1 VYRQQKTDKNITSNK
16 HERMDNMNKRKFLI
30 FMSLILALAAL
41 PWAVDIAQA
50 GDGGAASGIP
60 TYYANSP
67 APSVTSVASVIGN
80 PLIART
86 TPTDTASNVFVVNP
100 TALPAGTLRN
110 FQTLDQP
117 GSGTNSFHA
126 YILRPTGVANQYT
139 VVFDSGPLTVPAVA
153 SNSVRTYSVTP
164 FNVLANDVAA
174 FYGQGIPIDIGV
186 GTDIV
191 CYPAPAAPTAGS
203 IITVGGAGYPLFV
216 QPRTYSFSATVSVVT
231 VGAGGMRKFVDTLP
245 NLCGP
250 AGTPIPTV
258 TGGNGTLLA
267 GKCIPVANPRP
278 SPVGTEGT
286 TVDYYE
292 IGLVEYTE
300 FMHADLPKATKLRGY
315 VQLNDP
321 ANPVTV
327 SGGHVTSGPQPHY
340 LGPVIVAAKDK
351 PVRIKFS
358 NLLPTGAA
366 GDLFLPV
373 DTTYMGAGD
382 GPLGGNELYTQTRAI
397 IHLHGGFTP
406 WISDG
411 TPHQWITPAGET
423 MNDLLLGH
431 PATPTSYKVGVSA
444 RDVPDMNPS
453 DPVNYIPS
461 GGSVTL
467 YYTNQQ
473 SGRLMFYHDHAYGM
487 TRLNVY
493 AGMAAG
499 YLLTDPNERALT
511 TGIPEIPLVIQ
522 DKTFVPTDIAVQDSK
537 WNTTKWGQPGD
548 LWFPHVY
555 ETNQAPFSN
564 TIDKTNP
571 VGRWDYGPWFWP
583 IFPVA
588 NPILP
593 DPSGVPEAFM
603 DTMVVNGTAYPTA
616 TVEPKAYRLR
626 ILSAGNDRFLNLQLY
641 QADPT
646 ITTGPG
652 VGKEVKMLPAV
663 PHSDNFGNPI
673 ATADGLPPCYPGV
686 KSGLPNFVTDLGGG
700 TTVTNPAS
708 GCWPDTW
715 PMDGRDGGVPDPR
728 HAGPDF
734 IVIGSE
740 GGLLP
745 APAVV
750 PTTPMGYEYARRSVT
765 VLNVFQNALL
775 LGPAER
781 ADVIVDFSQYAGK
794 TLILYNDAPAP
805 VPAFDPR
812 IDYYTGDPD
821 QTANGGAP
829 TTQPGFGPNT
839 RTIMQIVVSG
849 TPAPYTGCAPFVGF
863 PSTLDCTTLA
873 GSLATAYAATQ
884 ERPIVGQ
891 TAYNAAFGMA
901 NTDQYAFIFTGSS
914 LQPTWTFT
922 DGSGVNQT
930 AAVPLADGSLPPGAT
945 IPLLNKAIQELFDP
959 VYGRMNATLGV
970 ELPFTSAITQTTI
983 PLGYIDPV
991 TETVP
996 DGQTQIWK
1004 ITHNGVDTH
1013 AIHFHL
1019 VNVQVINRV
1028 GWDGTVKPPADFEVG
1043 WKETVRMNPL
1053 EDIYVAA
1060 RGKSPKIP
1068 FTLPNSVRAMDPTQ
1082 PMGPQYT
1089 AGFTQVDP
1097 ATGNPA
1103 VVYNQLADFG
1113 WEYVWHCHLLG
1124 HEENDMMRPLVLA
1137 NATGYNTADH
1147 VAPTVTAAPNTLA
1160 WKKANVTVTIT
1171 AVDGPPAPSYLASG
1185 VASITYSATGA
1196 QPIASTTVPGST
1208 ASVVISTQG
1217 STTISYSAT
1226 DKAATPNA
1234 SATQTDIVNLDK
1246 TAPTVTAATNPLGTT
1261 RSGQN
1266 VVVTVSGT
1274 VTDQVGL
1281 SGVNTAANAGTYTMT
1296 DSKSAT
1302 VVNGTF
1308 TVAANGTYSFTRT
1321 ISRQNTGANNVAN
1334 RRIYT
1339 FTVRAPDTA
1348 GNIGST
1354 TTTFYVQ

>member
-1 VYRQQKTDKNITSNK
+1 
-16 HERMDNMNKRKFLI
+16 
-30 FMSLILALAAL
+30 
-41 PWAVDIAQA
+41 
-50 GDGGAASGIP
+50 
-60 TYYANSP
+60 
-67 APSVTSVASVIGN
+67 
-80 PLIART
+80 
-86 TPTDTASNVFVVNP
+86 
-100 TALPAGTLRN
+100 
-110 FQTLDQP
+110 
-117 GSGTNSFHA
+117 
-126 YILRPTGVANQYT
+126 
-139 VVFDSGPLTVPAVA
+139 
-153 SNSVRTYSVTP
+153 
-164 FNVLANDVAA
+164 
-174 FYGQGIPIDIGV
+174 
-186 GTDIV
+186 
-191 CYPAPAAPTAGS
+191 
-203 IITVGGAGYPLFV
+203 
-216 QPRTYSFSATVSVVT
+216 
-231 VGAGGMRKFVDTLP
+231 MRKFVDTLP
-245 NLCGP
+245 GLCGP
-250 AGTPIPTV
+250 AGTGIPTV
-258 TGGNGTLLA
+258 TGGNGTPLT
-267 GKCIPVANPRP
+267 GKCIPVANPQILAGFP
-278 SPVGTEGT
+278 ND
-286 TVDYYE
+286 DYYE

-382 GPLGGNELYTQTRAI
+382 GPLGGTELYTQTRAI
-397 IHLHGGFTP
+397 LHLHGGFTP

-423 MNDLLLGH
+423 MNDLVLGH
-431 PATPTSYKVGVSA
+431 PANPTSYPVGVSA

-499 YLLTDPNERALT
+499 YLLTDPQERVLNTPDIAA
-511 TGIPEIPLVIQ
+511 EIPLVIQ

-537 WNTTKWGQPGD
+537 WNTAKWGQPGD

-555 ETNQAPFSN
+555 ETNQNPGAA

-588 NPILP
+588 IPNLP

-603 DTMVVNGTAYPTA
+603 DTMVVNGTAYPTV
-616 TVEPKAYRLR
+616 TLEPKAYRLR

-652 VGKEVKMLPAV
+652 VAKEVKMLPAV
-663 PHSDNFGNPI
+663 PHVDNFGNPI
-673 ATADGLPPCYPGV
+673 PTADGLPPCYPGV
-686 KSGLPNFVTDLGGG
+686 QSGLPNFVTDFGGG

-715 PMDGRDGGVPDPR
+715 PTDGRDGGVPDPR
-728 HAGPDF
+728 LAGPDF

-765 VLNVFQNALL
+765 VLNVFKNSLF

-781 ADVIVDFSQYAGK
+781 SDVIVDFSQYAGK

-829 TTQPGFGPNT
+829 TTLPGYGPNT

-849 TPAPYTGCAPFVGF
+849 TPAPYTGCAPFAGF
-863 PSTLDCTTLA
+863 PSTLDCTPLA

-891 TAYNAAFGMA
+891 TAYNTAFGTV
-901 NTDQYAFIFTGSS
+901 NPDQYAFIFTGSS
-914 LQPTWTFT
+914 LQPMWTFT
-922 DGSGVNQT
+922 DGNGVSQT
-930 AAVPLADGSLPPGAT
+930 AAVPLADGTLPPGAT

-1019 VNVQVINRV
+1019 VNVQVINRA

-1068 FTLPNSVRAMDPTQ
+1068 FTIPNSVRAMDPTQ
-1082 PMGPQYT
+1082 PMGPGNT

-1103 VVYNQLADFG
+1103 VVYNQLFDFG
-1113 WEYVWHCHLLG
+1113 WEYVWHCHILG

-1137 NATGYNTADH
+1137 NATGYNTADNLPPTVNAV
-1147 VAPTVTAAPNTLA
+1147 VAPAPNAAGWNNGT
-1160 WKKANVTVTIT
+1160 TITIT
-1171 AVDGPPAPSYLASG
+1171 AVDQPLLPTYLASG
-1185 VASITYSATGA
+1185 VASITYSAIGA
-1196 QPIASTTVPGST
+1196 TTILPTTVLGST
-1208 ASVVISTQG
+1208 ATINSATLNEGI
-1217 STTISYSAT
+1217 TTIGFSAV
-1226 DKAATPNA
+1226 DKAAVPNVSAPGTVDFKLDKTPPTITGSRLPLANANGWNNVPVTVSFIATDSPPPSGQASGIASVTAPVTLSANGANQSVTGTAVDNAGNSA
-1234 SATQTDIVNLDK
+1234 SATVNNINIDVTPPTLSFGAKTPAANAAGWNNQATVSIPWTATDALSGVVAPASGSLSFTTQGAGQTQNVTVSDNAGNSTTSTSPAVSIDRTL
-1246 TAPTVTAATNPLGTT
+1246 PTVTAATNPPGTT

-1266 VVVTVSGT
+1266 VVVTVSGN
-1274 VTDQVGL
+1274 VTDPL
-1281 SGVNTAANAGTYTMT
+1281 SGAAPGAVGTYTLT
-1296 DSKSAT
+1296 DSKSTT

-1308 TVAANGTYSFTRT
+1308 TVTAPGTNGTPGTYSFTRS
-1321 ISRQNTGANNVAN
+1321 ISRSNTGPNNVAN

-1339 FTVRAPDTA
+1339 FTVRAPDRA
-1348 GNIGST
+1348 GNIGTT